1 MFHRVPA
8 RLDDLLSRNLGISR
22 TMVARLVDAGRVTD
36 RAGRPIRD
44 RKVAIPL
51 HGDGDGDGDGSGG
64 ADGGAGAN
72 AAGAGTGVEVRPA
85 EVVSVDGLATPLF
98 EQALVLLHKP
108 RGVVTALRDAR
119 HPTAH
124 ALLHDAPLFAE
135 LRAAGR
141 LDLDTTGLL
150 LWTTDG
156 ALIQRLTHP
165 KRKVPRTYQAAL
177 ASGFGP
183 PGPRQDL
190 VLDDG
195 HRPEITELVTLAP
208 AEVHPGLVVPQ
219 ETRALASITIV
230 GGAYHEVRRI
240 FAALGSHV
248 LGLCR
253 TSFGP
258 YALPPDLPA
267 GAWKLLPWPQTRD

>member
-1 MFHRVPA
+1 MLA
-8 RLDDLLSRNLGISR
+8 RLDELLSRNLGISR

-44 RKVAIPL
+44 RKAGVPL
-51 HGDGDGDGDGSGG
+51 ARPPEEAHQEAQKEARLG
-64 ADGGAGAN
+64 AHDEGQFG
-72 AAGAGTGVEVRPA
+72 VRPS
-85 EVVSVDGLATPLF
+85 EVVSVDGQPILLF

-124 ALLHDAPLFAE
+124 ALLRGAPLFAE

-150 LWTTDG
+150 IWTTDG

-177 ASGFGP
+177 ASGFLP

-208 AEVHPGLVVPQ
+208 AEIHPGLVVPP

-253 TSFGP
+253 TSFGS
-258 YALPPDLPA
+258 YVLPHGLAA
-267 GAWKLLPWPQTRD
+267 GAWQLLPTPQTRD

>member
-1 MFHRVPA
+1 MFHGVPA
-8 RLDDLLSRNLGISR
+8 RLDELLSRNLGISR

-51 HGDGDGDGDGSGG
+51 PGDSGGGDGGDDIDGT
-64 ADGGAGAN
+64 A
-72 AAGAGTGVEVRPA
+72 
-85 EVVSVDGLATPLF
+85 VVSVDGQATPLF

-124 ALLHDAPLFAE
+124 ALLRDAPLFAE
-135 LRAAGR
+135 LRPAGR

-150 LWTTDG
+150 VWTTDG

-177 ASGFGP
+177 TSDFGP

-190 VLDDG
+190 VLEDG
-195 HRPEITELVTLAP
+195 HRPEIAELVTLAP
-208 AEVHPGLVVPQ
+208 GEIHPALAVPP

-253 TSFGP
+253 TRFGP
-258 YALPPDLPA
+258 YALPPELPA
-267 GAWKLLPWPQTRD
+267 GAWQLLPSPRPRD